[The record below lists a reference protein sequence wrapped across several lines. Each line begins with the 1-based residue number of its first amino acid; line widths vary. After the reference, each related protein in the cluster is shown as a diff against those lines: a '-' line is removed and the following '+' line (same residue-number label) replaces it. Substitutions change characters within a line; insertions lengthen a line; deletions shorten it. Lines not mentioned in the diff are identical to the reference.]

1 MSTRWHPRYQIGNPQ
16 LRVFLSN
23 FWMKLVR
30 PIDKQPP
37 NVVHFIVSMEMNKYD
52 VKNYL
57 ERIYKVQAA
66 DVRTHVMLGRFKRD
80 PGMGYVLKEDDYK
93 MAFVT
98 LKKDE
103 KFEFPNLFPKEEEKL
118 IEEKKQIEESKK
130 AYKQF
135 LDKSKKR
142 PGVPG
147 WFSF

>member
-80 PGMGYVLKEDDYK
+80 PGMGY
-93 MAFVT
+93 
-98 LKKDE
+98 KKDE